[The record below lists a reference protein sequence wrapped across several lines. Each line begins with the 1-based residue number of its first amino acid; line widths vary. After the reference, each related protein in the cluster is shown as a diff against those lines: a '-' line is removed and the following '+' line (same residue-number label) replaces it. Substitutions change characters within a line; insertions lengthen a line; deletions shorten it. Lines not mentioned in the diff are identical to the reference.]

1 MSAPGFNLNQSVRA
15 DNDDQAKARQERAK
29 KIKNETGLI
38 QFPGG
43 IPKNKSLTAAENGHK
58 IKK

>member
-29 KIKNETGLI
+29 IN
-38 QFPGG
+38 
-43 IPKNKSLTAAENGHK
+43 
-58 IKK
+58 